1 MQRKPTSLSIYLIGF
16 IVISLLSACSKGTT
30 GSSGFS
36 STYDILLLTPTVT
49 QNNVTDEPNVP
60 TSTAT
65 LEGGPSIPIVVEQPT
80 KAITNTPADTQFS
93 NDKPVAQMNF
103 SKPGPGS
110 KVASP
115 ISVSAYAYPGYDN
128 KVTLE
133 LLGEDGGLMFSRVLT
148 LKESDTGWVY
158 FTEEIPFEITTAAES
173 ASLMLT
179 SYDGYGRRIA
189 VCTVPLLLMQVGG
202 SEIEV
207 PGFPYLPF
215 YLEKPEIGSSVS
227 GGKLHIDGYAHAFN
241 QNPVIIEL
249 INENGVILSTQIIPI
264 HEVAGANYSHF
275 SGDVT
280 YTVSQSTPVRL
291 TIRQTMDHA
300 PYLDLA
306 LASFTLTL
314 RP

>member
-1 MQRKPTSLSIYLIGF
+1 MQRKPTFLPILLIAF
-16 IVISLLSACSKGTT
+16 IITSLLSACSQGTS
-30 GSSGFS
+30 GSSSFS
-36 STYDILLLTPTVT
+36 STYDLLQVTPTGTQSAVT
-49 QNNVTDEPNVP
+49 EEPVVP
-60 TSTAT
+60 TFTTTVAI
-65 LEGGPSIPIVVEQPT
+65 GPAVPIVVEQPT
-80 KAITNTPADTQFS
+80 KAVTSIPADTEFS
-93 NDKPVAQMNF
+93 NEKPVAQMNF

-133 LLGEDGGLMFSRVLT
+133 LLGEDGGLMFSKVLT
-148 LKESDTGWVY
+148 LQESETGWVY

-173 ASLMLT
+173 ASLVLT
-179 SYDGYGRRIA
+179 SYDVFGRRIA
-189 VCTVPLLLMQVGG
+189 LCNAPLLLMQVGD
-202 SEIEV
+202 SVMEV
-207 PGFPYLPF
+207 PGFAYLPF
-215 YLEKPEIGSSVS
+215 YLEQPEIGSIVS
-227 GGKLHIDGYAHAFN
+227 GGKLHLDGYAHPFN

-264 HEVAGANYSHF
+264 HEVAGARYSHF

-280 YTVSQSTPVRL
+280 YTVNQSTPVRL

-306 LASFTLTL
+306 LASFTITL

>member
-1 MQRKPTSLSIYLIGF
+1 MHRRKLFVVILLLLSI
-16 IVISLLSACSKGTT
+16 STLLGACIQGTS
-30 GSSGFS
+30 GSSGFD
-36 STYDILLLTPTVT
+36 STIAILPATATTAATTEVVETVL
-49 QNNVTDEPNVP
+49 PA
-60 TSTAT
+60 STAT
-65 LEGGPSIPIVVEQPT
+65 VGLDPSAPIIVEQPT
-80 KAITNTPADTQFS
+80 KAITSIPEDSEFS
-93 NDKPVAQMNF
+93 NATPVAQINF

-115 ISVSAYAYPGYDN
+115 IQVSAYAVPGYEN

-133 LLGEDGGLMFSRVLT
+133 LLGEDGRLMFSQVIT
-148 LKESDTGWVY
+148 LRESESGWVY
-158 FTEEIPFEITTAAES
+158 FTEEIPFEITSAAES
-173 ASLMLT
+173 ASLVMT
-179 SYDGYGRRIA
+179 TYDGYGRRIA
-189 VCTVPLLLMQVGG
+189 LCNVPLILMQIGG

-207 PGFPYLPF
+207 PGFAYLPF
-215 YLEKPEIGSSVS
+215 YLEKPESGSTLT
-227 GGKLHIDGYAHAFN
+227 GGEIHIDGYAHAFN

-249 INENGVILSTQIIPI
+249 INENGVILSQQIIPI
-264 HEVAGANYSHF
+264 HEIAGANYTHF

>member
-1 MQRKPTSLSIYLIGF
+1 MQRKPTSLPILLIAF
-16 IVISLLSACSKGTT
+16 IIISLLSACSKGSS

-36 STYDILLLTPTVT
+36 STYDLLQLTPTITQSTVT
-49 QNNVTDEPNVP
+49 KEPVVP
-60 TSTAT
+60 TITAT
-65 LEGGPSIPIVVEQPT
+65 VESGPAVPIIVEQPT
-80 KAITNTPADTQFS
+80 KAVTSVPSVTEFS
-93 NDKPVAQMNF
+93 NEKPVAQMNI

-115 ISVSAYAYPGYDN
+115 ILVSAYAVPGYEN

-133 LLGEDGGLMFSRVLT
+133 LLGEDGRLMFSRVIT
-148 LKESDTGWVY
+148 LRESESGWVY
-158 FTEEIPFEITTAAES
+158 FTEEIPFEITSAAES
-173 ASLMLT
+173 ASLVLIT
-179 SYDGYGRRIA
+179 YDEYGRRIA
-189 VCTVPLLLMQVGG
+189 LCNVPLILMQIGG
-202 SEIEV
+202 SEIEI
-207 PGFPYLPF
+207 PGFAYLPF
-215 YLEKPEIGSSVS
+215 YLEKPENSSTVN
-227 GGKLHIDGYAHAFN
+227 GGKIHIDGYAHAFN
-241 QNPVIIEL
+241 QNPIIIEL
-249 INENGVILSTQIIPI
+249 INENGVILSQQIIPI
-264 HEVAGANYSHF
+264 HEVAGANYTHF

>member
-1 MQRKPTSLSIYLIGF
+1 MQRKPTSLPILLIAF
-16 IVISLLSACSKGTT
+16 TIISLLSACSQGTS

-36 STYDILLLTPTVT
+36 STYDLLQATPTLTQSAVT
-49 QNNVTDEPNVP
+49 QEPIVP
-60 TSTAT
+60 TITAT
-65 LEGGPSIPIVVEQPT
+65 VESGPAVPIIVEQPT
-80 KAITNTPADTQFS
+80 KAVTSVPLDTEFS
-93 NDKPVAQMNF
+93 NEKPVAQMNF

-133 LLGEDGGLMFSRVLT
+133 LLGENGGLMFSKVIT
-148 LKESDTGWVY
+148 LQESETGWVY
-158 FTEEIPFEITTAAES
+158 FTTEIPFEITTAAES
-173 ASLMLT
+173 ASLTLT
-179 SYDGYGRRIA
+179 SYDSFGRRIA
-189 VCTVPLLLMQVGG
+189 LCNVPLLLMQVGD
-202 SEIEV
+202 SVMEV
-207 PGFPYLPF
+207 PGFAYLPF
-215 YLEKPEIGSSVS
+215 YLEQPESGSIVS
-227 GGKLHIDGYAHAFN
+227 GGKMHIDGYAHPFN

-264 HEVAGANYSHF
+264 HEIAGAKYSHF

-306 LASFTLTL
+306 LASFTITL
-314 RP
+314 KP

>member
-1 MQRKPTSLSIYLIGF
+1 MPRKSNLLSSLIAALMLA
-16 IVISLLSACSKGTT
+16 SLLGACSQGST
-30 GSSGFS
+30 GSSSFS
-36 STYDILLLTPTVT
+36 STYDLLQLTPTIT
-49 QNNVTDEPNVP
+49 QIVATEGPISP
-60 TSTAT
+60 TITVAAT
-65 LEGGPSIPIVVEQPT
+65 NGPLAPIIVEQPT
-80 KAITNTPADTQFS
+80 KAVTSIPGESQFS
-93 NDKPVAQMNF
+93 NDTLAAQMNF
-103 SKPGPGS
+103 NRPGPGS

-115 ISVSAYAYPGYDN
+115 ISVSAYAYPGFDN

-133 LLGEDGGLMFSRVLT
+133 LLGETGGLMYSKVLT
-148 LKESDTGWVY
+148 LQESETGWVY
-158 FTEEIPFEITTAAES
+158 FTAEIPFEITTAAES
-173 ASLMLT
+173 AWLMLT

-189 VCTVPLLLMQVGG
+189 VCNAPLLLMQVGG

-207 PGFPYLPF
+207 PGFAYLPF
-215 YLEKPEIGSSVS
+215 YLDKPESGSIVS

-264 HEVAGANYSHF
+264 HEIAGANYTHF

-306 LASFTLTL
+306 LASFTITL